1 MEIEYTVAPSTR
13 GGVGLFAT
21 TKLRRGQRLW
31 RCDKTSTTNHD
42 RHSLLQRLE
51 PLSDRDKK
59 ELLEH
64 LYTWD
69 GKVVEILD
77 DAKLWNHS
85 RTNQNTGN
93 HPDGDGDGLGDGV
106 SSYALRDIEAGE
118 ELLDDYS
125 SYARLE
131 WFESLCVAHGAR
143 SCVALGDSIGD

>member
-1 MEIEYTVAPSTR
+1 MEIDYTVAPSTR
-13 GGVGLFAT
+13 QGKGLFA
-21 TKLRRGQRLW
+21 KQRVKRGERIW
-31 RCDKTSTTNHD
+31 RCDDQSTKTHD
-42 RHSLLQRLE
+42 RQSLTDKLQT
-51 PLSDRDKK
+51 LSTQDKTR
-59 ELLEH
+59 LLEH

-85 RTNQNTGN
+85 RKHQNTGN

-143 SCVALGDSIGD
+143 SCVAVGDSIAD